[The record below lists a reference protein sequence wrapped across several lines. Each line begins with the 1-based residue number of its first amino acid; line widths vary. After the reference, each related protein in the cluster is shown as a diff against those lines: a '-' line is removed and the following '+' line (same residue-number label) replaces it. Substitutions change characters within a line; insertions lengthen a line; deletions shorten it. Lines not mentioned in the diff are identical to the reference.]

1 MSVSPADAAPAARA
15 AGGPRVVLVGPMG
28 SGKSTVG
35 ALLAERLGVPYR
47 DTDAD
52 IVAAEGRAIADLFVD
67 EGEPYFRE
75 RERAAVRDAVAA
87 HTGVL
92 SLGGGAILDEGTR
105 ALLRGLPVVYL
116 SMDVEEAVRRVG
128 LNTARPLLAVNPR
141 KQWRELMEA
150 RRHLYEE
157 VARAVVATDDRTPE
171 EVAEAVLDALELKT
185 ATPGGRPPG
194 PRPEDAMTSKVTRIH
209 VDGTAGTEPYEVLVG
224 RQLLGELGGLIGGA
238 VKRVAVIHPEAL
250 AETGDALRQDLA
262 DQGYEAVAV
271 QVPNAEEAKTAEV
284 AAYCWKA
291 LGQSGF
297 TRTDVI
303 VGVGGG
309 ATTDLAGF
317 VAASWLRGVRWIAV
331 PTTVL
336 GMVDAAVGGKT
347 GINTAEGKNLVG
359 AFHPPAGV
367 LCDLAALDSLPV
379 HDYVSGLA
387 EIIKAGF
394 IADPAILD
402 LIEADPEAAR
412 TPAGPHTAELI
423 ERSIRVKAEV
433 VSGDLKESGRREI
446 LNYGHTLAHAIEK
459 NERYKWRHG
468 AAVAVG
474 MHFAAELGRLAGR
487 LDDATADRHRTVLE
501 SVGLPLSYRYDQW
514 PKLLETMKVD
524 KKSRGDLLRFIVL
537 DGLAKPTVLEGP
549 DPAVLLAAYGEVA
562 D

>member
-1 MSVSPADAAPAARA
+1 MSAVPL
-15 AGGPRVVLVGPMG
+15 VVLVGPMG
-28 SGKSTVG
+28 VGKSTVG
-35 ALLAERLGVPYR
+35 QLLAERLGVGYR
-47 DTDAD
+47 DTDED
-52 IVAAEGRAIADLFVD
+52 IVAEQGRTIAEIFVD
-67 EGEPYFRE
+67 EGESAFRAIE
-75 RERAAVRDAVAA
+75 KRAVRKALAD
-87 HTGVL
+87 HDGVL
-92 SLGGGAILDEGTR
+92 ALGGGAILDEDTR
-105 ALLRGLPVVYL
+105 ALLAGLRVVYL
-116 SMDVEEAVRRVG
+116 SMDVEEAVKRTG
-128 LNTARPLLAVNPR
+128 LNAARPLLAVNPR

-150 RRHLYEE
+150 RRHLYESI
-157 VARAVVATDDRTPE
+157 ATAVVSTDGRTPE
-171 EVAEAVLDALELKT
+171 EVTQVALDALELKT
-185 ATPGGRPPG
+185 AIPGGQAPD
-194 PRPEDAMTSKVTRIH
+194 PRPEDVMANQVTRIQ
-209 VDGTAGTEPYEVLVG
+209 VGGTAGSEPYEVLVG
-224 RQLLGELGGLIGGA
+224 RQLLGELAGLIGDKA
-238 VKRVAVIHPEAL
+238 KRVAILHPEAL
-250 AETGDALRQDLA
+250 AETGEALRADLA
-262 DQGYEAVAV
+262 GQGYEVVAI

-317 VAASWLRGVRWIAV
+317 VAATWLRGVRWIAI

-336 GMVDAAVGGKT
+336 AMVDAAVGGKT

-379 HDYVSGLA
+379 NDYVSGLA

-394 IADPAILD
+394 IADPAILE
-402 LIEADPEAAR
+402 LIESDPEAAR

-433 VSGDLKESGRREI
+433 VSSDLKESGLREI

-468 AAVAVG
+468 AAVSVG

-501 SVGLPLSYRYDQW
+501 SVGLPLHYRYDQW

-549 DPAVLLAAYGEVA
+549 DPAVLLAAYGEVGE
-562 D
+562 